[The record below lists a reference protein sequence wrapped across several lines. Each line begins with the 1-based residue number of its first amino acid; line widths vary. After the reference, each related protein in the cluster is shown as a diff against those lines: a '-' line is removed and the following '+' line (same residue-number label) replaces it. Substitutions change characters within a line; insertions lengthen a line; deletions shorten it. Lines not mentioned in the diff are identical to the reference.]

1 MATIIPENQKFVLMD
16 ESGQISTLSAS
27 DSLIK
32 ILQDTI
38 TSLQA
43 KIDAANASV
52 ADLITKNEALRSMIS
67 RREFGLG

>member
-52 ADLITKNEALRSMIS
+52 ADLITKNEALRSMIT